1 MGLVPQD
8 GPEGFA
14 ERGFLTTQVD
24 SLVNWAR
31 TGSLW
36 PMTFGL
42 LAMLVFALV
51 LVVALIYDYRKG
63 ALEWD

>member
-1 MGLVPQD
+1 MS
-8 GPEGFA
+8 

-24 SLVNWAR
+24 TLFNWAR

-42 LAMLVFALV
+42 AV
-51 LVVALIYDYRKG
+51 LRRRDDARGRVAL
-63 ALEWD
+63 